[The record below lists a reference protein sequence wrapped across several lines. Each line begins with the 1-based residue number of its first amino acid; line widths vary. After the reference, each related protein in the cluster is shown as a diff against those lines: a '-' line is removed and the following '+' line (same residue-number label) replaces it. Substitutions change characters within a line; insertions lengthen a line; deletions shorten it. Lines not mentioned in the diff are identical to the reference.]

1 MDYWTTFRLAFTYDG
16 FYCVATNL
24 ETDVED
30 IIAVNQRRWEI
41 EESFKIMKTEF
52 KSRPIYLSK
61 ENRIKAHFLTCF
73 LSLLIFRMLE
83 QRIQSQHTI
92 CEIIQTLRSMKLTK
106 LTEDAYL
113 PHYTRTN
120 VTDSIHQASGFR
132 TDYQLLTKKKLKTIE
147 KNIRE
152 RK

>member
-1 MDYWTTFRLAFTYDG
+1 M
-16 FYCVATNL
+16 
-24 ETDVED
+24 
-30 IIAVNQRRWEI
+30 
-41 EESFKIMKTEF
+41 
-52 KSRPIYLSK
+52 
-61 ENRIKAHFLTCF
+61 TCF

-83 QRIQSQHTI
+83 KRMNSQHTI
-92 CEIIQTLRSMKLTK
+92 CEIIQALRGMKLTK
-106 LTEDAYL
+106 LTEDNFL
-113 PHYTRTN
+113 PHYTRTH